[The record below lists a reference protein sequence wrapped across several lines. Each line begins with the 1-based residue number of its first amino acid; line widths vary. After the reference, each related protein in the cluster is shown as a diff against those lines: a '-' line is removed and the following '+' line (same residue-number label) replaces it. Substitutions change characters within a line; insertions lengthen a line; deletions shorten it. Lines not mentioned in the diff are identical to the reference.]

1 MFEQSEQFVKICSN
15 ILGQNYNI
23 SRLAGGINNPT
34 YLLRNESTR
43 IVLKKITTD
52 STPIF
57 DRYLAEKQFL
67 HLANTLGDINTPK
80 LIDCYD
86 AERILILEYLGPDE
100 NIDVIKI
107 DKQRIN
113 DCIKFIHKI
122 NSKTELSKEIVQQ
135 RAADC
140 YLDLSGHI
148 KNINSRILNFNVHHL
163 SDEYKNNAAELL
175 FLLNKKWQILKEDTL
190 KYIQI
195 NPDKNNIDKSFLII
209 SPSDFG
215 FHNVITSKGTNYFI
229 DFEFSG
235 WDDPAKLYCDFIL
248 QPKIP
253 IPKCFHALIRIE
265 LMNKNYLIK
274 YNDRID
280 ILYKLLEFKWHT
292 IKYSFL
298 NKHKYQLNK
307 YNNLNLLKINSK
319 DYLNE
324 LH

>member
-1 MFEQSEQFVKICSN
+1 MFEQSEQFVKICSS
-15 ILGQNYNI
+15 ILGQNYKT
-23 SRLAGGINNPT
+23 SKLLGGINNPT
-34 YLLRNESTR
+34 YLLKNESTR
-43 IVLKKITTD
+43 FVLKKITTD
-52 STPIF
+52 PTPIF

-67 HLANTLGDINTPK
+67 HLANTIGDINTPK
-80 LIDCYD
+80 LIDFYD
-86 AERILILEYLGPDE
+86 ADRILILEYLGPDE
-100 NIDVIKI
+100 NIDIIKI
-107 DKQRIN
+107 DEQKIN
-113 DCIKFIHKI
+113 ECIKFIQKI

-140 YLDLSGHI
+140 YLDLNGHI
-148 KNINSRILNFNVHHL
+148 ENINSRILSFDVNHL
-163 SDEYKNNAAELL
+163 SDEYKFNASKLL
-175 FLLNKKWQILKEDTL
+175 FLLNKKWKILKEDTL
-190 KYIQI
+190 KFIDI
-195 NPDKNNIDKSFLII
+195 NPDKNKIDKSFLII

-215 FHNVITSKGTNYFI
+215 FHNVIIRRRTNYFI

-253 IPKCFHALIRIE
+253 IPRCFHALLKKE
-265 LMNKNYLIK
+265 LMNKKYLIK

-298 NKHKYQLNK
+298 NKYKFQLNQ
-307 YNNLNLLKINSK
+307 YNNSTLLKTKSK

-324 LH
+324 IH

>member
-1 MFEQSEQFVKICSN
+1 MFEQSEQFVNICSN
-15 ILGQNYNI
+15 ILGQNYNT

-34 YLLRNESTR
+34 YLLSNENTR
-43 IVLKKITTD
+43 FVLKKITTD
-52 STPIF
+52 PTTIF

-67 HLANTLGDINTPK
+67 HLANTIGDINTPK

-86 AERILILEYLGPDE
+86 ADRILILEYLVPDE

-107 DKQRIN
+107 DEQRIN

-122 NSKTELSKEIVQQ
+122 NSNTELSKELVQQ

-140 YLDLSGHI
+140 YLDLTGHI
-148 KNINSRILNFNVHHL
+148 ENINFRILNFDVSHL
-163 SDEYKNNAAELL
+163 PDEYKENANKLL
-175 FLLNKKWQILKEDTL
+175 FLINKKWQILKEETL
-190 KYIQI
+190 KFIQF
-195 NPDKNNIDKSFLII
+195 NPTKNKIDKSFLVI

-215 FHNVITSKGTNYFI
+215 FHNVIISKEINFFI

-248 QPKIP
+248 QPQIP
-253 IPKCFHALIRIE
+253 VPWYFHALLKKE
-265 LMNKNYLIK
+265 LINENYLIEYK
-274 YNDRID
+274 DRID

-307 YNNLNLLKINSK
+307 FNNSNLLKIKSK
-319 DYLNE
+319 DYINE
-324 LH
+324 IH

>member
-1 MFEQSEQFVKICSN
+1 MFDQSEQFVKICSN
-15 ILGQNYNI
+15 ILGQNYTT

-34 YLLRNESTR
+34 YLIRNESTR
-43 IVLKKITTD
+43 FVLKKITTAP
-52 STPIF
+52 TPIF

-67 HLANTLGDINTPK
+67 HLTNKIGDINTPK

-86 AERILILEYLGPDE
+86 TDRILILEYLGPDE
-100 NIDVIKI
+100 NIDIIKI
-107 DKQRIN
+107 DCQRIN
-113 DCIKFIHKI
+113 DCIKFIHRL
-122 NSKTELSKEIVQQ
+122 NSKIELSKEIVKQ

-148 KNINSRILNFNVHHL
+148 ENINSRVINFDVLHL
-163 SDEYKNNAAELL
+163 SDEYKNNASELL
-175 FLLNKKWQILKEDTL
+175 FLLNKNWLKLKENTL
-190 KYIQI
+190 KFIEI
-195 NPDKNNIDKSFLII
+195 NPEKNSIDKSFLIV

-215 FHNVITSKGTNYFI
+215 FHNVIVSKRTNYFI

-253 IPKCFHALIRIE
+253 IPSCFHAMLKKELI
-265 LMNKNYLIK
+265 NQNYLNK
-274 YNDRID
+274 YNARID

-298 NKHKYQLNK
+298 NKHKYQLNQF
-307 YNNLNLLKINSK
+307 NNSNLLKIKSK
-319 DYLNE
+319 DYINE
-324 LH
+324 IH

>member
-1 MFEQSEQFVKICSN
+1 MFEQSDQFIRICSN
-15 ILGQNYNI
+15 ILGQNYNTK
-23 SRLAGGINNPT
+23 RLAGGINNPT
-34 YLLRNESTR
+34 YLLSNKNSHF
-43 IVLKKITTD
+43 VLKKITTD
-52 STPIF
+52 PTPIF

-67 HLANTLGDINTPK
+67 HLANTIDDINTPK
-80 LIDCYD
+80 LIEWYD
-86 AERILILEYLGPDE
+86 TERILISEYLRPDE

-107 DKQRIN
+107 DEQRIK

-140 YLDLSGHI
+140 YLGLTGHI
-148 KNINSRILNFNVHHL
+148 ENINSRILNFDVHHL
-163 SDEYKNNAAELL
+163 PDEYKNNAAELL

-190 KYIQI
+190 RFIDI

-215 FHNVITSKGTNYFI
+215 FHNVITSRRTNYFI

-253 IPKCFHALIRIE
+253 IPRCFHALLKIE
-265 LMNKNYLIK
+265 LMNKNYIIEYK
-274 YNDRID
+274 NRID

-298 NKHKYQLNK
+298 NEHKYQLNQFNK
-307 YNNLNLLKINSK
+307 LNLLKINSK
-319 DYLNE
+319 AYLNE
-324 LH
+324 IH